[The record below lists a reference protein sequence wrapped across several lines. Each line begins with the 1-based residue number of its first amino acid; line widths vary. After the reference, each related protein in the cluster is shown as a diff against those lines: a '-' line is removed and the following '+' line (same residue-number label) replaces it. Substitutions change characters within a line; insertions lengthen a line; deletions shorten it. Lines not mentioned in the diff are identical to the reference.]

1 MTWLTLLSTFNY
13 GLVLVYGLVLTAEIA
28 GGIILIGIGVKLLA
42 AGLSRGALCRVPRRP
57 VPLLAAVRL

>member
-28 GGIILIGIGVKLLA
+28 GGIILVGIGVKLLLE
-42 AGLSRGALCRVPRRP
+42 GLLK
-57 VPLLAAVRL
+57 

>member
-28 GGIILIGIGVKLLA
+28 GGCAGRWQRGFL
-42 AGLSRGALCRVPRRP
+42 AGL
-57 VPLLAAVRL
+57 

>member
-28 GGIILIGIGVKLLA
+28 GGC